1 MELLTNKLYNMNDL
15 KNIKQVVEFIDSRIS
30 FYNRSL
36 REVDS
41 KSSTATMDKAYF
53 YGNMSALLD
62 IRDTMTKL
70 SNNISNPTLFSQD
83 EYELTG
89 NSSQNQF

>member
-1 MELLTNKLYNMNDL
+1 MNDL
-15 KNIKQVVEFIDSRIS
+15 KNIKELIEFIDSRIG

-36 REVDS
+36 RDVDEKTLS
-41 KSSTATMDKAYF
+41 ASIDKAYF

-70 SNNISNPTLFSQD
+70 SNNIANPNLFSQD

-89 NSSQNQF
+89 NCSQNQF

>member
-1 MELLTNKLYNMNDL
+1 MNDL
-15 KNIKQVVEFIDSRIS
+15 KNIREVVEFIDSRIS

-36 REVDS
+36 REVDAKTPS
-41 KSSTATMDKAYF
+41 ATMDKAYF

-70 SNNISNPTLFSQD
+70 SNNIANPSLFSQD
-83 EYELTG
+83 EYKLTG
-89 NSSQNQF
+89 NSSQNKF

>member
-1 MELLTNKLYNMNDL
+1 MNDF
-15 KNIKQVVEFIDSRIS
+15 KNINEVVVFIDLRIS

-36 REVDS
+36 REVDAKTPS
-41 KSSTATMDKAYF
+41 ATMDKAYY

-70 SNNISNPTLFSQD
+70 SNNIANPSLFSQD
-83 EYELTG
+83 EYKLTG
-89 NSSQNQF
+89 NSSQNKF

>member
-1 MELLTNKLYNMNDL
+1 MNDL
-15 KNIKQVVEFIDSRIS
+15 KNIKELIEFIDSRIG

-36 REVDS
+36 REVDEKTLS
-41 KSSTATMDKAYF
+41 ASIDKAYF
-53 YGNMSALLD
+53 YGNMSSLLD

-70 SNNISNPTLFSQD
+70 SNNIANPYLFSQD

-89 NSSQNQF
+89 NCSQNQF

>member
-1 MELLTNKLYNMNDL
+1 MNDL
-15 KNIKQVVEFIDSRIS
+15 KNIKELIEFIDSRIG

-36 REVDS
+36 REVDA
-41 KSSTATMDKAYF
+41 KSLSASMDKAYF

-70 SNNISNPTLFSQD
+70 SNNIANPNLFSQD

-89 NSSQNQF
+89 NCSQNQF

>member
-1 MELLTNKLYNMNDL
+1 MNDF
-15 KNIKQVVEFIDSRIS
+15 KNINEVVVFIDLRIS

-36 REVDS
+36 RKVDAKTPS
-41 KSSTATMDKAYF
+41 ATMDKAYF

-70 SNNISNPTLFSQD
+70 SNNIANPNLFSQD

>member
-1 MELLTNKLYNMNDL
+1 MNDL
-15 KNIKQVVEFIDSRIS
+15 KNIREVVEFIDSRIS

-41 KSSTATMDKAYF
+41 KTPSATMDKAYF

-70 SNNISNPTLFSQD
+70 KNNIANPNLFSQD

>member
-1 MELLTNKLYNMNDL
+1 MNDL
-15 KNIKQVVEFIDSRIS
+15 KNIKEVVEFIDLRIS

-36 REVDS
+36 REVDA
-41 KSSTATMDKAYF
+41 KSLSASMDKAYF

-70 SNNISNPTLFSQD
+70 SNNIANPTLFSQD

-89 NSSQNQF
+89 NCSQNQF

>member
-1 MELLTNKLYNMNDL
+1 MNDL
-15 KNIKQVVEFIDSRIS
+15 KNINELIKFIDSRIG

-36 REVDS
+36 REVNEKTLS
-41 KSSTATMDKAYF
+41 ASIDKAYF
-53 YGNMSALLD
+53 YGNMSSLLD

-70 SNNISNPTLFSQD
+70 SNNIANPYLFSQD

-89 NSSQNQF
+89 HSSQNQF

>member
-1 MELLTNKLYNMNDL
+1 MNDL
-15 KNIKQVVEFIDSRIS
+15 KNIKELIEFIDSRIG

-36 REVDS
+36 REVDEKTLS
-41 KSSTATMDKAYF
+41 ASIDKAYF
-53 YGNMSALLD
+53 YGNMSSLLD

-70 SNNISNPTLFSQD
+70 SNNIANPNLFSQD

-89 NSSQNQF
+89 NCSQNQF

>member
-1 MELLTNKLYNMNDL
+1 MNDL
-15 KNIKQVVEFIDSRIS
+15 KNINELIKFIDSRIG

-36 REVDS
+36 REVDEKTLS
-41 KSSTATMDKAYF
+41 ASIDKAYF
-53 YGNMSALLD
+53 YGNMSSLLD

-70 SNNISNPTLFSQD
+70 SNNIANPTLFSQD

-89 NSSQNQF
+89 NCSQNQF

>member
-1 MELLTNKLYNMNDL
+1 MNDL
-15 KNIKQVVEFIDSRIS
+15 KNIKELIEFIDSRIG

-36 REVDS
+36 REVDA
-41 KSSTATMDKAYF
+41 KSLSASMDKAYF
-53 YGNMSALLD
+53 YGNMSSLLD

-70 SNNISNPTLFSQD
+70 SNNIANPTLFSQD

-89 NSSQNQF
+89 NCSQNQF

>member
-1 MELLTNKLYNMNDL
+1 MNDL
-15 KNIKQVVEFIDSRIS
+15 KNIKELIEFIDSRID

-36 REVDS
+36 REVDEKTLS
-41 KSSTATMDKAYF
+41 ASIDKAYF
-53 YGNMSALLD
+53 YGNMSSLLD

-70 SNNISNPTLFSQD
+70 SNNIANPTLFSQD

-89 NSSQNQF
+89 NCSQNQF

>member
-1 MELLTNKLYNMNDL
+1 MNDL
-15 KNIKQVVEFIDSRIS
+15 KNIKELIEFIDSRIG

-36 REVDS
+36 REVDAKSLAAS
-41 KSSTATMDKAYF
+41 KDKANI

-62 IRDTMTKL
+62 MRDTMTKL
-70 SNNISNPTLFSQD
+70 SNNIANPTLFSQD

-89 NSSQNQF
+89 NCSQNQF

>member
-1 MELLTNKLYNMNDL
+1 MNDL
-15 KNIKQVVEFIDSRIS
+15 KNIKELIEFIDSRIG

-36 REVDS
+36 REVDA
-41 KSSTATMDKAYF
+41 KSLSASIDKAYF

-70 SNNISNPTLFSQD
+70 SNNIANPNLFSQD

-89 NSSQNQF
+89 NCSQNQF

>member
-1 MELLTNKLYNMNDL
+1 MNDL
-15 KNIKQVVEFIDSRIS
+15 KNINELIEFIDSRIA

-41 KSSTATMDKAYF
+41 KTLSASMDKAYF
-53 YGNMSALLD
+53 YGNMSSLLD

-70 SNNISNPTLFSQD
+70 SNNIANPTLFSQD

>member
-1 MELLTNKLYNMNDL
+1 MNDF
-15 KNIKQVVEFIDSRIS
+15 KNINEVVVFIDLRIS

-36 REVDS
+36 REVDAKTPS
-41 KSSTATMDKAYF
+41 ATMDKAYY

-70 SNNISNPTLFSQD
+70 SNNIANPSLFSQD

>member
-1 MELLTNKLYNMNDL
+1 MNDF
-15 KNIKQVVEFIDSRIS
+15 KNINEVVVFIDLRIS

-36 REVDS
+36 REVDAKTPS
-41 KSSTATMDKAYF
+41 ATMDKAYF

-70 SNNISNPTLFSQD
+70 SNNIANPSLFSQD

-89 NSSQNQF
+89 NSSQNKF

>member
-1 MELLTNKLYNMNDL
+1 MNDL
-15 KNIKQVVEFIDSRIS
+15 KNINELIEFIDSRIG

-36 REVDS
+36 REVDT
-41 KSSTATMDKAYF
+41 KSLSASMDKAYF
-53 YGNMSALLD
+53 YGNMSSLLD

-70 SNNISNPTLFSQD
+70 SNNIANPTLFSQD

-89 NSSQNQF
+89 NCSQNQF

>member
-1 MELLTNKLYNMNDL
+1 MNDL
-15 KNIKQVVEFIDSRIS
+15 KNIREVVDFIDSRIS

-36 REVDS
+36 REVDAKTPS
-41 KSSTATMDKAYF
+41 ATMDKAYF

-70 SNNISNPTLFSQD
+70 KNNIANP
-83 EYELTG
+83 
-89 NSSQNQF
+89 NSS

>member
-1 MELLTNKLYNMNDL
+1 MNDL
-15 KNIKQVVEFIDSRIS
+15 KNIKELIEFIDSRIS

-70 SNNISNPTLFSQD
+70 LDHISNPTLFSQD

>member
-1 MELLTNKLYNMNDL
+1 MNDL
-15 KNIKQVVEFIDSRIS
+15 KNIKELIEFIDSRIG

-36 REVDS
+36 REVDA
-41 KSSTATMDKAYF
+41 KSLSASMDKAYF

-70 SNNISNPTLFSQD
+70 SNNISNPNLFSQD

-89 NSSQNQF
+89 NCSQNQF

>member
-1 MELLTNKLYNMNDL
+1 MNDL
-15 KNIKQVVEFIDSRIS
+15 KNINELIEFIDSRIG

-36 REVDS
+36 REVDEKTLS
-41 KSSTATMDKAYF
+41 ASIDKAYF
-53 YGNMSALLD
+53 YGNMSSLLD

-70 SNNISNPTLFSQD
+70 SNNIANPTLFSQD

-89 NSSQNQF
+89 NCSQNQF

>member
-1 MELLTNKLYNMNDL
+1 MNDL
-15 KNIKQVVEFIDSRIS
+15 KNINELIEFIDSRIG

-36 REVDS
+36 REVDEKTLS
-41 KSSTATMDKAYF
+41 ASIDKAYF
-53 YGNMSALLD
+53 YGNMSSLLD

-70 SNNISNPTLFSQD
+70 SNNIANPNLFSQD

-89 NSSQNQF
+89 NCSQNQF

>member
-1 MELLTNKLYNMNDL
+1 MNDL
-15 KNIKQVVEFIDSRIS
+15 KNIKELIEFIDSRIG

-36 REVDS
+36 REVDA
-41 KSSTATMDKAYF
+41 KSLSASMDKAYF
-53 YGNMSALLD
+53 YGNMSSLLD

-70 SNNISNPTLFSQD
+70 SNNIANPNLFSQD

-89 NSSQNQF
+89 NCSQNQF

>member
-1 MELLTNKLYNMNDL
+1 MNDL
-15 KNIKQVVEFIDSRIS
+15 KNINELIEFIDSRIG

-36 REVDS
+36 REVDA
-41 KSSTATMDKAYF
+41 KSLSASMDKAYF
-53 YGNMSALLD
+53 YGNMSSLLD

-70 SNNISNPTLFSQD
+70 SNNIANPTLFSQD

>member
-1 MELLTNKLYNMNDL
+1 MNDL
-15 KNIKQVVEFIDSRIS
+15 KNIKELIEFIDSRIG

-36 REVDS
+36 REVDA
-41 KSSTATMDKAYF
+41 KSLCASMDKAYF

-70 SNNISNPTLFSQD
+70 SNNIANPTLFSQD

-89 NSSQNQF
+89 NCSQNQF